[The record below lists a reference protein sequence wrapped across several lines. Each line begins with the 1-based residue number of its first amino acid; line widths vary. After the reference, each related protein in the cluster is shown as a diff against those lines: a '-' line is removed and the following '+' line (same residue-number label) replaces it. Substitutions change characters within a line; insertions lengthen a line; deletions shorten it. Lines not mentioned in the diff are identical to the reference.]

1 MVDLRRRVLVFDSC
15 FGQDY
20 IIYGIYSYDR
30 KAAVAIIIVLA
41 YADVTCLHGALP
53 VTDQS
58 DQSPNKPDP
67 KVNPN
72 PSKSSPNR
80 KNSQPNPWVEGLQT
94 IGLSIVLA
102 LGIRHFVAEA
112 RYIPSGSMEPTLQIN
127 DRLVV
132 EKISYYFNP
141 PERGDIVVFWPPEQ
155 LTPPGQRRDAFIKR
169 VIGLPGDEVEV
180 REGKVIVN
188 GDPLQ
193 EDYIKAP
200 PDYEWGPE
208 KVPEA
213 SYLVLGDNRNSSY
226 DSHSW
231 GFVPEENLIGKAMV
245 RFWPPSR
252 VGWLD
257 E

>member
-1 MVDLRRRVLVFDSC
+1 VID
-15 FGQDY
+15 Q
-20 IIYGIYSYDR
+20 
-30 KAAVAIIIVLA
+30 
-41 YADVTCLHGALP
+41 
-53 VTDQS
+53 TDPSLKTQ
-58 DQSPNKPDP
+58 DP
-67 KVNPN
+67 KVNPKPSN
-72 PSKSSPNR
+72 PSENHKP
-80 KNSQPNPWVEGLQT
+80 SQPNPWVEALQT

-169 VIGLPGDEVEV
+169 VIGLPGDVVEV
-180 REGKVIVN
+180 RGGQVIVN
-188 GDPLQ
+188 GEPLQ
-193 EDYIKAP
+193 ENYIKAP

-208 KVPEA
+208 QVPDA

-231 GFVPEENLIGKAMV
+231 GFVPAENLIGKAMV
-245 RFWPPSR
+245 IA
-252 VGWLD
+252 G
-257 E
+257 